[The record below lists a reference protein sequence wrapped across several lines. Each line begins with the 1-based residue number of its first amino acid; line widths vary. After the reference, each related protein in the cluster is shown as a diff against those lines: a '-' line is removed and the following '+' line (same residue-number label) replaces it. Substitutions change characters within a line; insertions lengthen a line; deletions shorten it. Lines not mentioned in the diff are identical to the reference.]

1 VVKST
6 TKNIVQ
12 FSPLGFRT
20 AVDAVVEKYPYDNP
34 EQITVDSQ
42 TFTETNRIDTN
53 GAGMLGKEGI
63 KWTAAGAFT
72 VSSGFAKSVFDSM
85 SDGFT
90 KTTSTGSGTSKVT
103 TKNTVTPTYES
114 IKLQKEVT
122 TASNGT
128 TTTTAM
134 EILPDAIKVTKNGTT
149 STGVTQSFKVSAKG
163 YMNGSWQ
170 AYDLTLT
177 FTNGILTG
185 YDKNGFPGSTI

>member
-1 VVKST
+1 MQST

-12 FSPLGFRT
+12 FSPIGFRT
-20 AVDAVVEKYPYDNP
+20 AVDTVVKEYPYGHP
-34 EQITVDSQ
+34 EQITTKSK

-53 GAGMLGKEGI
+53 GAGMLGREGI
-63 KWTAAGAFT
+63 KWTSAGVFT

-85 SDGFT
+85 SDGLSN
-90 KTTSTGSGTSKVT
+90 TTSTGAGVGKVT
-103 TKNTVTPTYES
+103 TKKTVTPTYDS

-163 YMNGSWQ
+163 YLNGSWQ
-170 AYDLTLT
+170 TYDLTLK

-185 YDKNGFPGSTI
+185 YDKNNFPGSTI